1 MKISEANS
9 EPRPISDH
17 RLHPVSPSQT
27 GQGASQVAEEQEQEE
42 QEEEPVEAAPP
53 SSRVN
58 QLVVLVIVVL
68 IGQGAIAYMLINK
81 IILPKQRAAD
91 TEKAGDVLPESE
103 LREAEKIPV
112 KVPLLQIFEE
122 ILLNPR
128 DEAGVRFLRVQVI
141 VEVENEEVWGEMQ
154 EAAGKVIV
162 AQIRELLART
172 MNNMLFHMLDGPED
186 RVKLREKLKGVIN
199 DSGLLVNGEVK
210 SVYFGRFILQ

>member
-1 MKISEANS
+1 M
-9 EPRPISDH
+9 
-17 RLHPVSPSQT
+17 
-27 GQGASQVAEEQEQEE
+27 G
-42 QEEEPVEAAPP
+42 
-53 SSRVN
+53 
-58 QLVVLVIVVL
+58 
-68 IGQGAIAYMLINK
+68 
-81 IILPKQRAAD
+81 
-91 TEKAGDVLPESE
+91 
-103 LREAEKIPV
+103 EAEKIPV

-122 ILLNPR
+122 ILRNPR

-154 EAAGKVIV
+154 EAAGKVTV
-162 AQIRELLART
+162 TQIRELLART